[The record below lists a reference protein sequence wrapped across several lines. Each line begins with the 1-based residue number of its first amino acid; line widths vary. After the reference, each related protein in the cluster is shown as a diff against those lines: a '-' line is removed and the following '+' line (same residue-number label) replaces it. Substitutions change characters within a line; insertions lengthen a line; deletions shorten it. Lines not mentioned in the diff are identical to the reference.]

1 MRAFALL
8 PAILLMAGVS
18 FAAAAQDLPDANS
31 LVTCEDYLRYAA
43 LNNASL
49 KASFEQFKAATEQ
62 VPQAGSLPDPK
73 FTYAYFIEEIET
85 RVGPQ
90 KNRFSISQT
99 FPWFGKIESGTDA
112 ASKAAKA
119 AQKRYEAEKLK
130 LFFRVKQGF
139 YEYAY
144 LAHAIEIAGQNVE
157 LLQNFEQI
165 ARTRYTTGTGTHP
178 DIIRAQIELAILA
191 DKLES
196 LRQMRK
202 PMVAKLNSILNRPA
216 EATLP
221 WPKSNISETVE
232 VDSEK
237 IITELRSNN
246 PELQAVDFELA
257 SARSNVQLAEKK
269 SYPDFSI
276 GVDWIQTDRARSSSV
291 SDSGKDA
298 VIAMFSIN
306 LPLWSDSYK
315 AAQRQAMAQV
325 RKVRAQKQQL
335 ENDMVAQALQAVYD
349 FQDSGRKSKLYK
361 DVLIP
366 KTKEM
371 LTASESAY
379 KAGTIDFLSLVD
391 AQQTLLLFE
400 ISHERAITDNLQKL
414 AELEMLAGRPF

>member
-31 LVTCEDYLRYAA
+31 LATCEDYLRYAA

-49 KASFEQFKAATEQ
+49 KVSFEQFKAATEQ
-62 VPQAGSLPDPK
+62 VPQANSLPDPK

-99 FPWFGKIESGTDA
+99 FPWFGKIEAGTDA

-130 LFFRVKQGF
+130 LFFRVKQSF

-165 ARTRYTTGTGTHP
+165 ARTRYTTSTGTHP

-216 EATLP
+216 TEMLP
-221 WPKSNISETVE
+221 WPKNNTSEKIE
-232 VDSEK
+232 VDSAK
-237 IITELRSNN
+237 IITELRANN

-276 GVDWIQTDRARSSSV
+276 GVDWIQTDRARSMSV

-306 LPLWSDSYK
+306 IPLWSDSYK

-335 ENDMVAQALQAVYD
+335 ENDIVAQAIQAVYD
-349 FQDSGRKSKLYK
+349 FQDSGRKRNLYK

-379 KAGTIDFLSLVD
+379 KAGTIDFLSLID

-400 ISHERAITDNLQKL
+400 LSHERATTDNLGKL
-414 AELEMLAGRPF
+414 AELEMLSGRQF